1 MEPIET
7 QVQSVVEQLFDE
19 MPVLMGFSVEQGRE
33 SELVL
38 ANVET
43 FPWTPYGRELMSE
56 IAVPL
61 IELMDEAPEARD
73 LLRGRT
79 FARRVH

>member
-1 MEPIET
+1 MKPIET
-7 QVQSVVEQLFDE
+7 QVQSVVDQLFDE
-19 MPVLMGFSVEQGRE
+19 MPVLMGFSVEQGE
-33 SELVL
+33 SDLVL

-43 FPWTPYGRELMSE
+43 FPWTACGRELMGE

-79 FARRVH
+79 FARRLH